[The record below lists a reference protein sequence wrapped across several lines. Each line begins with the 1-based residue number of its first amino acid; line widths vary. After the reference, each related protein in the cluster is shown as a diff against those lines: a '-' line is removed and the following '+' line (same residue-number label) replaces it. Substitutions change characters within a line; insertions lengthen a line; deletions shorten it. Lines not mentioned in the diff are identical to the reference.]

1 MFWEVSALFQDS
13 ESLLL
18 LEKAAELQSYLH
30 YPSWLN
36 FIGLGEEDGKP
47 CVYVYTN
54 KSRIPRSLIP
64 DIWYNMPVKI
74 QNIGKVKP

>member
-1 MFWEVSALFQDS
+1 MFQDTDFQ
-13 ESLLL
+13 LR
-18 LEKAAELQSYLH
+18 LEKAAELQIHLN

-64 DIWYNMPVKI
+64 DIWYDMPVKI
-74 QNIGKVKP
+74 KNIGKIRP